1 MTTQSLFDQSV
12 VAAANVRGARGEER
26 EIERLANEA
35 IANGWGAPIPAS
47 IYSDLAVVA
56 KKDGT
61 EAVEV
66 SPLQFAHAFYLV
78 RTYGYKPRD
87 ARRIAKRF
95 GMELDVIYTS
105 DTAQVVRAITAM
117 EEQFVDDKESVLIPT
132 SIAAIKSRVA
142 TLKKRMK
149 DGAVSDADLQ
159 QLASIS
165 EEIRD
170 LSVATTPSLVV
181 SA

>member
-26 EIERLANEA
+26 ELERLTTEA

-47 IYSDLAVVA
+47 LYSDLAVVA

-61 EAVEV
+61 EVVEV

-95 GMELDVIYTS
+95 GMELDGIYTS
-105 DTAQVVRAITAM
+105 DTAQVVLRITAM
-117 EEQFVDDKESVLIPT
+117 EKQFVDDKEENLIAS
-132 SIAAIKSRVA
+132 SIAAIKSRWS
-142 TLKKRMK
+142 TLKKRMA
-149 DGAVSDADLQ
+149 DGNVSDADLQ
-159 QLASIS
+159 QLASIA

-170 LSVATTPSLVV
+170 FRTATPSLAVGV
-181 SA
+181 

>member
-26 EIERLANEA
+26 ELSRLADEA
-35 IANGWGAPIPAS
+35 IANGWGAPLPAS

-61 EAVEV
+61 EVVEV

-95 GMELDVIYTS
+95 GMELDGVYSS
-105 DTAQVVRAITAM
+105 DTALVVRTITTM
-117 EEQFVDDKESVLIPT
+117 EEQFVDDKEATLISD
-132 SIAAIKSRVA
+132 SIAALKNRIS

-149 DGAVSDADLQ
+149 DGSVSDADLQ
-159 QLASIS
+159 QLASIG
-165 EEIRD
+165 EEIQT
-170 LSVATTPSLVV
+170 LLVATTPSLVV

>member
-1 MTTQSLFDQSV
+1 MTTQSMFDQSV

-26 EIERLANEA
+26 ELERLTNEA

-87 ARRIAKRF
+87 ARRIGKRF
-95 GMELDVIYTS
+95 GMELDGIYTS
-105 DTAQVVRAITAM
+105 DTAQVVLAITAM
-117 EEQFVDDKESVLIPT
+117 EEQFVEDKEAVLIPT
-132 SIAAIKSRVA
+132 SIAAIKARLAV
-142 TLKKRMK
+142 LKKRMK
-149 DGAVSDADLQ
+149 DGAYTEADLQ
-159 QLASIS
+159 QLASIGDEATS
-165 EEIRD
+165 
-170 LSVATTPSLVV
+170 LSLTATPSLVV

>member
-1 MTTQSLFDQSV
+1 MTTQSMFDQSV

-26 EIERLANEA
+26 ELERLTNEA
-35 IANGWGAPIPAS
+35 ITNGWDAPIPAS

-66 SPLQFAHAFYLV
+66 TPLQFAHSFYLV

-95 GMELDVIYTS
+95 GMELDGVYTS
-105 DTAQVVRAITAM
+105 DTAQVTLAITAM
-117 EEQFVDDKESVLIPT
+117 EEQFVDDKEAVLIPT

-142 TLKKRMK
+142 VLKKRMK

-159 QLASIS
+159 QLASLS

-170 LSVATTPSLVV
+170 LSVATIPSLVV

>member
-1 MTTQSLFDQSV
+1 MTTQSLFNQSV

-26 EIERLANEA
+26 ELERLTNEA

-87 ARRIAKRF
+87 ARRIGKRF
-95 GMELDVIYTS
+95 GMELDGIYTS
-105 DTAQVVRAITAM
+105 DTAQVVLAITAM
-117 EEQFVDDKESVLIPT
+117 EEQFVEDKEAVLIPT

-142 TLKKRMK
+142 VLKKRMK
-149 DGAVSDADLQ
+149 DGSVSDTDLQ
-159 QLASIS
+159 QLASIA

-170 LSVATTPSLVV
+170 FSTTTPSLVV

>member
-26 EIERLANEA
+26 ELERLTTEA

-47 IYSDLAVVA
+47 LYSDLAVVA
-56 KKDGT
+56 KKDGS
-61 EAVEV
+61 AVVEV
-66 SPLQFAHAFYLV
+66 SSLQFAHAFYLV

-95 GMELDVIYTS
+95 GMELDGIYTS
-105 DTAQVVRAITAM
+105 DTAQVVLAITAM
-117 EEQFVDDKESVLIPT
+117 EKQFVDDKEENLIAS
-132 SIAAIKSRVA
+132 SIAAIKSRWS
-142 TLKKRMK
+142 TLKKRMA
-149 DGAVSDADLQ
+149 DGNVSDADLQ
-159 QLASIS
+159 QLASIA

-170 LSVATTPSLVV
+170 FRTATPSLAVGV
-181 SA
+181 

>member
-1 MTTQSLFDQSV
+1 MTTQSLFNQSV
-12 VAAANVRGARGEER
+12 VTAANVRGARGEER
-26 EIERLANEA
+26 ELERLTTEA
-35 IANGWGAPIPAS
+35 IENGWGAPIPAS
-47 IYSDLAVVA
+47 LYSDLAVVA

-61 EAVEV
+61 ASVEV

-95 GMELDVIYTS
+95 GMELDGVYTS
-105 DTAQVVRAITAM
+105 DTAQVVLAITAM
-117 EEQFVDDKESVLIPT
+117 EKQFVDDKEAVLIP
-132 SIAAIKSRVA
+132 SAISAIKSRWN

-159 QLASIS
+159 QLASIA

-170 LSVATTPSLVV
+170 FSTTIPSLVV